1 MIEFNFYGI
10 FSYLFYSLITSTYFS
25 LIDEFFTELLKVLQP
40 ESQLIIYFMVALSVF
55 LTNPYFQT
63 LFKKR
68 IREACLIN
76 FMTYKMN
83 FEISRFK

>member
-25 LIDEFFTELLKVLQP
+25 LIDEFFTELLKLLQL
-40 ESQLIIYFMVALSVF
+40 ESQLIIYFIVALSVF
-55 LTNPYFQT
+55 LTNPYFQS

-76 FMTYKMN
+76 FLTYRLN